1 MGTTET
7 TTRGDGVTET
17 AQLSLLDPPD
27 EPEPEDDPWE
37 DGDPIPY
44 NEFPPGY

>member
-1 MGTTET
+1 MGDSPQPEP
-7 TTRGDGVTET
+7 VTG
-17 AQLSLLDPPD
+17 QLSLLEPPAQ
-27 EPEPEDDPWE
+27 PEPEDDPWE